1 MHSEGHNPAAA
12 TSKNAA
18 IQGPAP
24 SLDPLAAVADASMG
38 GGERGAS
45 GGTRS
50 LYHGL
55 RTRPTSLL
63 LALAAA
69 TIVLYGMRNARSVL
83 APILLAMF
91 VVMGLS
97 PILQWLKR
105 RGMPSWAAI
114 LVVLVGFLIVAG
126 LLLVI
131 LATSLGQINTK
142 IPVYQSNLS
151 RISTNLQTWFA
162 DRGIDISGLT
172 GNILRPDKVV
182 GWVTSSIRILVS
194 LLTNAFLLIL
204 IVAFMIAEVYSFPRK
219 MYQQVQLG
227 PTLSRAFGDFANV
240 TRTFLFTLTWL
251 NALTA
256 IFAGIVYYA
265 FGVDFALL
273 WALMF
278 FLLSFIPNIGFVLSV
293 IPPFFVALL
302 EFGFARAAIVV
313 AIVIVVNGFVNNAI
327 APRFMGQKTGLSTL
341 AVFLSLVLWAWVLGP
356 IGALMSVPLMLM
368 VKLLF
373 LDSYD
378 STRPIS
384 ALISPLPKSGP
395 EGGSDK
401 PATAGQKQSAPT
413 AF

>member
-12 TSKNAA
+12 TAENAA
-18 IQGPAP
+18 VQEFAP
-24 SLDPLAAVADASMG
+24 SLDPPATEADGAAG
-38 GGERGAS
+38 GGERGDR
-45 GGTRS
+45 GGTRG

-55 RTRPTSLL
+55 RSRPTGLL
-63 LALAAA
+63 LGLAAA
-69 TIVLYGMRNARSVL
+69 TIVLYGMRDARSVL

-97 PILQWLKR
+97 PVLQWLKR

-114 LVVLVGFLIVAG
+114 LVVLVGFLVLAG

-142 IPVYQSNLS
+142 IPVYQSNLNQ
-151 RISTNLQTWFA
+151 ISTDLQTWFA

-172 GNILRPDKVV
+172 GNILSPDKII

-219 MYQQVQLG
+219 IHHQAQLG
-227 PTLSRAFGDFANV
+227 PALGRAFGNFANV

-256 IFAGIVYYA
+256 VFAAIVYYA

-293 IPPFFVALL
+293 IPPFFVTLL

-327 APRFMGQKTGLSTL
+327 APRFMGQRTGLSTL

-373 LDSYD
+373 LDSYE

-395 EGGSDK
+395 EGGGGE
-401 PATAGQKQSAPT
+401 PATAGESTPG
-413 AF
+413 